1 MFDPNYRSPYSVQMN
16 AGVQRELKPG
26 TVLSVDYVRNVGL
39 HTLLG
44 IDANHVGDARFLDQA
59 GAQAAIAATLSQCGV
74 TSIDPAINGNCPVA
88 PNPKTAITG
97 RPLII
102 GDFAGNGLSTGGLL
116 ASNFPAAPR
125 SIAFPGKNANFGQ
138 I

>member
-1 MFDPNYRSPYSVQMN
+1 MN
-16 AGVQRELKPG
+16 AGAPRPLKPG

-44 IDANHVGDARFLDQA
+44 IDANHVGDARFLDPA

-74 TSIDPAINGNCPVA
+74 TSIDAGITGNCPGG
-88 PNPKTAITG
+88 PNRKTALTG

-102 GDFAGNGLSTGGLL
+102 GDFAGNGLSPGGLL
-116 ASNFPAAPR
+116 GVHVHA
-125 SIAFPGKNANFGQ
+125 
-138 I
+138 

>member
-74 TSIDPAINGNCPVA
+74 TSIDDGITVNCPRG
-88 PNPKTAITG
+88 PNPKTAVNG
-97 RPLII
+97 LPLII
-102 GDFAGNGLSTGGLL
+102 RYL
-116 ASNFPAAPR
+116 ARDGP
-125 SIAFPGKNANFGQ
+125 
-138 I
+138 